1 MDLIKIKVLIIQPKI
16 PHYRIEFFL
25 QISKLYKL
33 TILHSGTYIKNYE
46 NNFKQLTWPIRKIGP
61 FKFFTRNLHKLCNNY
76 DVVISEA
83 NIRYLDRNF
92 LIMNPFRK
100 YKWISWGP
108 GVTSSYNKKY
118 DSNEFLNRFR
128 YFIFKHADA
137 NIFYSD
143 YPLIKYIKAG
153 IKPEK
158 LFVAP
163 NTTHVTFNNGIT
175 FKKNKLIFVGTLY
188 KQKGLFELLDAYKEV
203 YKENKNIIK
212 PLVIVG
218 QGPEYDRI
226 MYWIKDNNLED
237 LITLTGPIYD
247 HTILEKY
254 FREAYAC
261 ISPGQAGL
269 TVLTSMGYGTPF
281 ITRKNAITGGE
292 IFNIEHGVNGILYNN
307 SEELKEIIVD
317 IINNPGKYIEMGERA
332 RQYYLKNRQIENM
345 VNVFKDAVE
354 FVKNNTY

>member
-1 MDLIKIKVLIIQPKI
+1 
-16 PHYRIEFFL
+16 
-25 QISKLYKL
+25 
-33 TILHSGTYIKNYE
+33 
-46 NNFKQLTWPIRKIGP
+46 
-61 FKFFTRNLHKLCNNY
+61 
-76 DVVISEA
+76 
-83 NIRYLDRNF
+83 
-92 LIMNPFRK
+92 MNPFRK